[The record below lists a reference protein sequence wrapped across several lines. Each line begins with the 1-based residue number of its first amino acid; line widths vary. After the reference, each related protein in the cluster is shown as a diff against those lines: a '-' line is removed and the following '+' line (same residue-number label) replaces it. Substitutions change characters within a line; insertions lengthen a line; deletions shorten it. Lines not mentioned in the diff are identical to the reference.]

1 MWPRNSNTTVDG
13 NVFNSGSTHEY
24 ISNFKESVQ
33 TRPRSSVDV
42 QILGNGNNVSTH
54 LSSGGHDMVDIT
66 RVSVTRIFDRFRNMG
81 SNTLRSHSMSQA
93 AADNLVNDG
102 SIQENIPISE
112 ETVRKRK
119 PLSVDVRILRDGG
132 NVSTRMSTGCH
143 DVVPTTM
150 VPISRIFD
158 HFRNM
163 CLNNIG
169 SEYMSHADSLGHTVS
184 SSRTATVN
192 HAYLFTYRESIQT
205 LLIAES
211 YTVKVTVTRSV
222 VTAVVYFGTM
232 NDYGG
237 RAEYH
242 LCCGGAKIYMPPMP
256 DPPVFIQQLLRNSH
270 FMDHVRAYNQMF
282 SMTSFGAKIDDS
294 INRGRGPYVFKVSGQ
309 IYHWIGS
316 LCPEEGHH
324 PRFLQLY
331 IYDTQDEVANRMQNF
346 HEHNGLVRLFRTSR
360 DKCSVGE
367 IPGFKIRLYNKSGV
381 RVYELPTSDILGG
394 IVFED
399 EPNSRTDF
407 DVITEFRG
415 GPPQRINKLHQS
427 YMSLQFPLLF
437 IFGEPG
443 FYPDLVLKPRDGRG
457 KGKKVTMNAYY
468 KYQLHLRVKEF
479 RLIFRGGHLFQQYVV
494 AVFCTVEQN
503 QLDWVRNH
511 QNDLRSDYLLGLYD
525 VVSRGDREGIQTGS
539 KIMLL
544 RTFTGG
550 PRYMYSHYLD
560 ALAIFLYTVEF
571 QKRGLP
577 HCLTLIWVDSSSK
590 IRNAVEIDEYI
601 SAEIPDPVEDPKG
614 YKVVTELMMHGPCGV
629 ANSSTSCTE
638 NGVCNKYFPKKY
650 NDTTFFDVNGH
661 THYRRRQTE
670 VHFMKGE
677 SRLDNCNV
685 VPYNRMLCL
694 AFHAH
699 INVEYCGWSMLIKY
713 LFKYISKG
721 PDRIIAKVNRSIGD
735 TSTSMGEKDIQ
746 VDEIQ
751 NYVDGR
757 FVCPFK
763 ACWRISEFPIHYRE
777 PAVQI
782 LNVYLENAQRVT
794 FRERDRLDI
803 IVNMPEK
810 KKTTLTEWYV
820 YNNENTN
827 DRHLTYLDF
836 PSEFVWYPNS
846 KSWRR
851 RVMRTKK
858 SLGRLTYGH
867 LNSGELFYFRML
879 LSHQKGCKS
888 PTEVR
893 TVNGY
898 VFPTYRA
905 TCESLGLLGDDKEWD
920 ITLDE
925 SIVSASSAEV
935 RTLFAQI
942 IIYCDVSDPLKL
954 WTKYWTAMKD
964 DIPAKVSEATGI
976 LNYYVNTPELQ
987 GYILYEL
994 EAILNGFGKSVKDFG
1009 LPPPPES
1016 LLMEERNYKRDLL
1029 IRCFEALDRTLR
1041 DLMNALEIVFG
1052 GKTVVL
1058 GRDFRQTLPVKK
1070 GVVKEELIHVS
1081 IAESYLW
1088 LHFKIC
1094 KLKEKM
1100 RLLRTGL
1107 SNEERERFN
1116 FFAKW
1121 LLDVGNGEI
1130 GMPDENNDEDTS
1142 WITIPQQYC
1151 LTPGE
1156 QGLSELIDFIYDDA
1170 TLKAPTT
1177 IKSAAKTYLSRDEAI
1192 PMGGE
1197 TSETELLYP
1206 IEYLNTLT
1214 FPGFPPHEL
1223 QLKVGSPIML
1233 LRNNNAIQANMDL
1246 KNLDYFDSMLKPR
1259 TAYRISNFICEKT
1272 KPYQQTLDNEISLK
1286 FGKIT
1291 TFEVL
1296 TGKEFEF
1303 PEHHFKFTAYNQL
1316 QSKIPYRDEDTKLIY
1331 PTLTDYLGCIRS
1343 ISDVIPSGDA
1353 NIGQKYRRKVDIES
1367 LDGNVV
1373 ELTMWDDL
1381 AKQFKKDKIE
1391 QLPRP
1396 IIIAVSSCRVS
1407 KYRDVQGIQFTC
1419 EALITNLK
1427 KNRSWNY
1434 ASCSQ
1439 CNKASTKISGVYVC
1453 EDHEKQDPP
1462 TYRYNFKATVT
1473 DATATAEFTFF
1484 TEVSEKITGHPCSH
1498 LMEKFETIDKT
1509 QLLVEMVNIIGK
1521 KHIFQI
1527 QFAPSTEK
1535 GAGRFIINDVL
1546 DIKSRV
1552 EKTNIGLMIN
1562 ESTSKDK
1569 DVDI

>member
-1 MWPRNSNTTVDG
+1 MSGRDYVNRNGDQSCEEGCFDYMWPRNSNTTVDG

-270 FMDHVRAYNQMF
+270 FMDH
-282 SMTSFGAKIDDS
+282 
-294 INRGRGPYVFKVSGQ
+294 
-309 IYHWIGS
+309 
-316 LCPEEGHH
+316 
-324 PRFLQLY
+324 
-331 IYDTQDEVANRMQNF
+331 DEVANRMQNF
-346 HEHNGLVRLFRTSR
+346 QGWDEDTLNPEIVEGLIHVLDEHNGLVRLFRTAR
-360 DKCSVGE
+360 DRCSTGE

-394 IVFED
+394 IVFKD

-407 DVITEFRG
+407 D
-415 GPPQRINKLHQS
+415 
-427 YMSLQFPLLF
+427 
-437 IFGEPG
+437 PG

-479 RLIFRGGHLFQQYVV
+479 GLIFRGGHLFQQYVV
-494 AVFCTVEQN
+494 AVFCAVEQN

-511 QNDLRSDYLLGLYD
+511 RNDLRSDYLLGLND

-544 RTFTGG
+544 RTFIGG

-577 HCLTLIWVDSSSK
+577 HCHTLLWVDSSSK

-614 YKVVTELMMHGPCGV
+614 YKVVTELIMHGPCGV
-629 ANSSTSCTE
+629 ANSSTSCTK
-638 NGVCNKYFPKKY
+638 NRVCNKYFPKKY

-721 PDRIIAKVNRSIGD
+721 PDRIIEKVNRSIGD

-763 ACWRISEFPIHYRE
+763 ACWRIFEFPIHYRE

-782 LNVYLENAQRVT
+782 LNVYL
-794 FRERDRLDI
+794 
-803 IVNMPEK
+803 
-810 KKTTLTEWYV
+810 
-820 YNNENTN
+820 
-827 DRHLTYLDF
+827 
-836 PSEFVWYPNS
+836 
-846 KSWRR
+846 
-851 RVMRTKK
+851 
-858 SLGRLTYGH
+858 
-867 LNSGELFYFRML
+867 
-879 LSHQKGCKS
+879 
-888 PTEVR
+888 
-893 TVNGY
+893 
-898 VFPTYRA
+898 
-905 TCESLGLLGDDKEWD
+905 
-920 ITLDE
+920 
-925 SIVSASSAEV
+925 
-935 RTLFAQI
+935 
-942 IIYCDVSDPLKL
+942 
-954 WTKYWTAMKD
+954 
-964 DIPAKVSEATGI
+964 
-976 LNYYVNTPELQ
+976 
-987 GYILYEL
+987 
-994 EAILNGFGKSVKDFG
+994 
-1009 LPPPPES
+1009 
-1016 LLMEERNYKRDLL
+1016 
-1029 IRCFEALDRTLR
+1029 
-1041 DLMNALEIVFG
+1041 
-1052 GKTVVL
+1052 
-1058 GRDFRQTLPVKK
+1058 
-1070 GVVKEELIHVS
+1070 
-1081 IAESYLW
+1081 
-1088 LHFKIC
+1088 
-1094 KLKEKM
+1094 
-1100 RLLRTGL
+1100 
-1107 SNEERERFN
+1107 
-1116 FFAKW
+1116 
-1121 LLDVGNGEI
+1121 
-1130 GMPDENNDEDTS
+1130 
-1142 WITIPQQYC
+1142 
-1151 LTPGE
+1151 
-1156 QGLSELIDFIYDDA
+1156 
-1170 TLKAPTT
+1170 
-1177 IKSAAKTYLSRDEAI
+1177 
-1192 PMGGE
+1192 
-1197 TSETELLYP
+1197 
-1206 IEYLNTLT
+1206 
-1214 FPGFPPHEL
+1214 
-1223 QLKVGSPIML
+1223 
-1233 LRNNNAIQANMDL
+1233 
-1246 KNLDYFDSMLKPR
+1246 
-1259 TAYRISNFICEKT
+1259 
-1272 KPYQQTLDNEISLK
+1272 
-1286 FGKIT
+1286 
-1291 TFEVL
+1291 
-1296 TGKEFEF
+1296 
-1303 PEHHFKFTAYNQL
+1303 
-1316 QSKIPYRDEDTKLIY
+1316 
-1331 PTLTDYLGCIRS
+1331 
-1343 ISDVIPSGDA
+1343 
-1353 NIGQKYRRKVDIES
+1353 
-1367 LDGNVV
+1367 
-1373 ELTMWDDL
+1373 
-1381 AKQFKKDKIE
+1381 
-1391 QLPRP
+1391 
-1396 IIIAVSSCRVS
+1396 
-1407 KYRDVQGIQFTC
+1407 
-1419 EALITNLK
+1419 
-1427 KNRSWNY
+1427 
-1434 ASCSQ
+1434 
-1439 CNKASTKISGVYVC
+1439 
-1453 EDHEKQDPP
+1453 
-1462 TYRYNFKATVT
+1462 
-1473 DATATAEFTFF
+1473 
-1484 TEVSEKITGHPCSH
+1484 
-1498 LMEKFETIDKT
+1498 
-1509 QLLVEMVNIIGK
+1509 
-1521 KHIFQI
+1521 
-1527 QFAPSTEK
+1527 
-1535 GAGRFIINDVL
+1535 
-1546 DIKSRV
+1546 
-1552 EKTNIGLMIN
+1552 
-1562 ESTSKDK
+1562 
-1569 DVDI
+1569 